1 MIFSKLLG
9 TGSALPPRYVSNQAL
24 VEELA
29 TRGIESSSDW
39 IEART
44 GIRQRYLADP
54 SMSSSQ
60 LGLQAAKRA
69 LDMAALK
76 AEDID
81 LIIVATSTPDVI
93 FPSTA
98 CLIQQ
103 ALGCKGAAAFDVQA
117 VCAGFVYGVSTADA
131 MIRTGMARRALVIGA
146 EVFSR
151 ILDWND
157 RGTCVLL
164 VTAPVQLFFRLPIH
178 PVFMPVPC
186 MPTAVWSLFCK
197 QLVRYAAGWFAVT
210 PFSPWM
216 ARRFSRLP
224 STCLT
229 RSPERFAPKQT

>member
-9 TGSALPPRYVSNQAL
+9 TGSALPPRCVSNQAL

-29 TRGIESSSDW
+29 ARGIESSSDW

-69 LDMAALK
+69 LEMAALK

-131 MIRTGMARRALVIGA
+131 MIRTGMAQRALVIGA

-151 ILDWND
+151 ILDWN
-157 RGTCVLL
+157 
-164 VTAPVQLFFRLPIH
+164 
-178 PVFMPVPC
+178 
-186 MPTAVWSLFCK
+186 
-197 QLVRYAAGWFAVT
+197 
-210 PFSPWM
+210 
-216 ARRFSRLP
+216 
-224 STCLT
+224 
-229 RSPERFAPKQT
+229 